1 MVSIREWNR
10 SHRKQEAY
18 TKPQGMTNDGLLFKL
33 HAIESNRF
41 GRSVRS
47 IQGDATLMDHRGD
60 DRGRGSDTKTDALY
74 VEF

>member
-33 HAIESNRF
+33 HAIDPIGSADPFVQFKAMQPLWTTEVTTEL
-41 GRSVRS
+41 G
-47 IQGDATLMDHRGD
+47 
-60 DRGRGSDTKTDALY
+60 GSDTKTDASY